1 MRVAQAVNCSMD
13 AMQREAILP
22 RTHQVEAS
30 SVDWRAVGN
39 YLLWTFAISWV
50 LWMGLRTIGVPLA
63 VRTILAMFGPMLGA
77 VMAGR
82 RLGFAREELGRVRTQ
97 LASAARGEYRS
108 VLAFVLLPAILTAG
122 TLFTVAIQGSFQSVR
137 FSTLASQVVLALTF
151 GLGMNL
157 IPCFCEEFGWRGF
170 LLGRLE
176 PLGPIAAAALI
187 GVIWGLWHA
196 PAIVLDGF
204 DYPHH
209 SVSGVGFMLM
219 MTVPFSVILTWLRM
233 SSGSLVA
240 PTIAHASLNAEAG
253 LVFLFV
259 ARGDSF
265 LTAPVGLLGLIPL
278 AAFAGWLVVNNYLAP
293 EVDLHTRL
301 DRGGEGLVLG
311 THPRLAL
318 ATADLGAVD

>member
-137 FSTLASQVVLALTF
+137 FS
-151 GLGMNL
+151 
-157 IPCFCEEFGWRGF
+157 
-170 LLGRLE
+170 
-176 PLGPIAAAALI
+176 
-187 GVIWGLWHA
+187 
-196 PAIVLDGF
+196 
-204 DYPHH
+204 
-209 SVSGVGFMLM
+209 
-219 MTVPFSVILTWLRM
+219 
-233 SSGSLVA
+233 SL
-240 PTIAHASLNAEAG
+240 
-253 LVFLFV
+253 
-259 ARGDSF
+259 
-265 LTAPVGLLGLIPL
+265 
-278 AAFAGWLVVNNYLAP
+278 
-293 EVDLHTRL
+293 
-301 DRGGEGLVLG
+301 
-311 THPRLAL
+311 
-318 ATADLGAVD
+318 